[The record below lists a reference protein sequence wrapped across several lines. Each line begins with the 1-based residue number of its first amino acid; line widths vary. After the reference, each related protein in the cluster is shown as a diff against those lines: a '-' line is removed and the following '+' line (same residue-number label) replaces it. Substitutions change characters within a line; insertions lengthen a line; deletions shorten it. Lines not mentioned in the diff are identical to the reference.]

1 MKSKFNNSLY
11 DSFNSSNSDEISI
24 NNSDINYQNNLPIF
38 ENEFDS
44 NIIKNLLQNSRPRF
58 KSESKKTK
66 RGRPNITNKRKRAH
80 LSTDVDNIISK
91 IQVHFLNFMIS
102 FINDSING
110 FFKYQKFKFLNFSHK
125 EKSKVTVDYL
135 NEMKNS
141 TIGELLLKMNISSKY
156 KRCKDININR
166 NNLKQLEQNPFFE
179 SLFKIKYLDL
189 FSKYHNN
196 KQPPKELFI
205 NDKKIILSNNTKTFS
220 ELLEK
225 NKELKNDIIEVAEKF
240 YINDINT
247 NKDDDY

>member
-1 MKSKFNNSLY
+1 
-11 DSFNSSNSDEISI
+11 
-24 NNSDINYQNNLPIF
+24 
-38 ENEFDS
+38 
-44 NIIKNLLQNSRPRF
+44 
-58 KSESKKTK
+58 
-66 RGRPNITNKRKRAH
+66 
-80 LSTDVDNIISK
+80 
-91 IQVHFLNFMIS
+91 
-102 FINDSING
+102 
-110 FFKYQKFKFLNFSHK
+110 
-125 EKSKVTVDYL
+125 
-135 NEMKNS
+135 
-141 TIGELLLKMNISSKY
+141 MNISSKY

-166 NNLKQLEQNPFFE
+166 NNLKQLVQNPFFE

-196 KQPPKELFI
+196 KQPLKELFI